1 MEGSRTDRGEQTR
14 ELLAERGI
22 HVTDEGVARAR
33 QKLREADERMTPEA
47 WARIDE
53 IFGLG
58 SAAA

>member
-1 MEGSRTDRGEQTR
+1 MERSRTNRGDETR
-14 ELLAERGI
+14 ALLAEQGI
-22 HVTDEGVARAR
+22 EVTDEGVARAR

-58 SAAA
+58 QPAA

>member
-1 MEGSRTDRGEQTR
+1 MDGSRTDRGEQTR
-14 ELLAERGI
+14 ALLTERGI

-53 IFGLG
+53 IFGFD